1 MNRGSVSSIF
11 TVFSRLFIGCLF
23 YIGIVNAGPIDNL
36 QPGEWYEIPN
46 SHMRSVVMDPLPD
59 GVYAVEGP
67 SAVIH
72 SWSGGAYDSQRDRL
86 LVFGGGHTAYA
97 GNEVYAFDLISMSW
111 ERLTDPSSITGYDN
125 GKTYP
130 DGNPVS
136 VHSYDQLEYD
146 PFADKLF
153 VFGGSRYP
161 TGSNTVGSFTFS
173 PGTNKWTQVSDIPG
187 DPYSEI
193 LGLSLTSAYDPV
205 TKKIFIGGVW
215 GIATYDVATD
225 VWQILKTWYGTWEL
239 PNGLTAALDYKRR
252 KFIQIGRGYS
262 YVWDISQ
269 AKPSR
274 QNLVTTGQTEILD
287 CDAPGVDYDPVSDRI
302 VAWCK
307 GQDVYTLD
315 LDNLVWER
323 HTATGTVDPGDPYT
337 FNSNYHGTFG
347 RFRYVPSKNVFI
359 LVSDIDKNAYV
370 YKLSPGSGAPTVPQN
385 LSAKAVSDTQID
397 LNWSSSLGGS
407 GLAGYNIYR
416 DSVLLTTVTTN
427 SFSDSGLSAN
437 TLYTYNVTAID
448 GNGDESGPSLP
459 VSVTTPD
466 SPVDTGSSGSGS
478 SGTGAS
484 GTGASDT
491 GSSGVGSI
499 GWLILLI
506 ASANLAIRKYSRKLH
521 QH

>member
-1 MNRGSVSSIF
+1 MNRGGVSSAFI
-11 TVFSRLFIGCLF
+11 VFGRLFIGCLF
-23 YIGIVNAGPIDNL
+23 YIGIVSANSIDNL

-46 SHMRSVVMDPLPD
+46 SDMRAVVMDPLPA

-72 SWSGGAYDSQRDRL
+72 SWSGGALDSQRDRL

-97 GNEVYAFDLISMSW
+97 GNEVYAFDLNSLSW
-111 ERLTDPSSITGYDN
+111 ERLTDPSSIAGFDN
-125 GKTYP
+125 TTNTYP

-153 VFGGSRYP
+153 AFGGSMYK
-161 TGSNTVGSFTFS
+161 TGSNTRGSFTFN
-173 PGTNKWTQVSDIPG
+173 PNTNTWTQVSEIPG
-187 DPYSEI
+187 KGYSEI
-193 LGLSLTSAYDPV
+193 LGLSLTSAYDPES
-205 TKKIFIGGVW
+205 KKIYVGGAW

-225 VWQILKTWYGTWEL
+225 VWQILNVAYGTWAL

-262 YVWDISQ
+262 FIWDISQ

-274 QNLVTTGQTEILD
+274 EILVTTGQTEILG

-302 VAWCK
+302 VAWCN
-307 GQDVYTLD
+307 GQDVYTLN
-315 LDNLVWER
+315 LDDLVWEK
-323 HTATGTVDPGDPYT
+323 HIATGTVDPGDPYT
-337 FNSNYHGTFG
+337 KSNYHGTFG
-347 RFRYVPSKNVFI
+347 RFRYVPSKNVFV
-359 LVSDIDKNAYV
+359 LVSDIDKNVYV

-385 LSAKAVSDTQID
+385 LSATAVSDSQID
-397 LNWSSSLGGS
+397 LAWSSSLGGS
-407 GLAGYNIYR
+407 GLSGYHIYR

-427 SFSDSGLSAN
+427 TFSNTGLSAG
-437 TLYTYNVTAID
+437 TLYTYNVTALD

-459 VSVTTPD
+459 ASATTAD
-466 SPVDTGSSGSGS
+466 LPVDTGSSGTGS

-484 GTGASDT
+484 GAGSSSA
-491 GSSGVGSI
+491 GSSGAGSI
-499 GWLILLI
+499 GWFILLI
-506 ASANLAIRKYSRKLH
+506 ALAQVTVRKFTRDFR